1 MKQSSS
7 GRKRRAARR
16 RRELEARKAQVRARS
31 AQVHR
36 QLVHDLEHNIDVSH
50 LSLNNIAMLT
60 PSQRADL
67 ERAVIRASGRRADA
81 MASRR
86 AERKAEHDRRVRAIL
101 TPSPRVNRN
110 TMYMASRQLTDESV
124 IQSMPPRQAR
134 LARNANNRILAA
146 RQRADDA
153 ANGRWMTVNDLD
165 AMVASK
171 ILGTGQDDAVAFGP
185 SAEESSLRSAARG
198 IAAARRRM
206 ESGSMSE
213 STYNIY
219 LASMARKAGMS
230 VSGVGGASQRARM
243 HQLAQEGYGEEQARR
258 IFRSEKALRKRGR
271 KGPGSLSKSERRAM
285 RDAKAVERMRAPGMS
300 PEQTRALLRAL
311 DLLGYRQW
319 YGNLTAAQRDYLHR
333 NTQFVADVMSAIDSP
348 PKSRRASGADGIA
361 SMGVLSQLIGDA
373 SIHAAEKMLSLAGLG

>member
-1 MKQSSS
+1 MMT
-7 GRKRRAARR
+7 GNRIVRDD
-16 RRELEARKAQVRARS
+16 EL
-31 AQVHR
+31 
-36 QLVHDLEHNIDVSH
+36 I
-50 LSLNNIAMLT
+50 
-60 PSQRADL
+60 
-67 ERAVIRASGRRADA
+67 VIRASERRADA

-86 AERKAEHDRRVRAIL
+86 AERKAEYDRRVRAIL

-110 TMYMASRQLTDESV
+110 TRYMASRQLTDESV
-124 IQSMPPRQAR
+124 IRSMPPRQAR

-146 RQRADDA
+146 RQRVNDA

-185 SAEESSLRSAARG
+185 GAEESSLRSAARG
-198 IAAARRRM
+198 IAAARRRV

-271 KGPGSLSKSERRAM
+271 KGPGGLSKSERRAM
-285 RDAKAVERMRAPGMS
+285 RDAKTVERMRAPGMS

-311 DLLGYRQW
+311 DLLGYRRW